1 MSVELGRVS
10 PRDVTNEVLTE
21 NRLTAEEAAIAGMP
35 FSATLWF
42 AGLKAM
48 DTAVQE
54 RAQYCGGVEVSP
66 ERAEAMAA
74 LYTSVGASSTSL
86 LYFEGLIKG
95 ALQGQ
100 DQFLQPDTIKTV
112 ESSEF
117 PLLQKVA

>member
-1 MSVELGRVS
+1 
-10 PRDVTNEVLTE
+10 
-21 NRLTAEEAAIAGMP
+21 
-35 FSATLWF
+35 
-42 AGLKAM
+42 
-48 DTAVQE
+48 
-54 RAQYCGGVEVSP
+54 VSP